1 LVVESA
7 LITYVETAAGRTLV
21 NQLQYRK
28 KDGQNVTPTNR
39 QDNVENV
46 LHKLKGDFD

>member
-7 LITYVETAAGRTLV
+7 LITYVETEVGRTLV
-21 NQLQYRK
+21 KQLQYRK
-28 KDGQNVTPTNR
+28 HDGQNIPPKHR
-39 QDNVENV
+39 RDNVKNV